1 MGRQVYGDEIFSES
15 GLSEHP
21 HGLVPGKLGTQRS
34 WNVVLNCSHGEETTS
49 KGWGGGSRERAPRK
63 LGSRDGDGLALFF
76 FFFHPHL
83 NRGSCV
89 LKSPLAPSH
98 ETVGRRPRQGW
109 RVWVWGATGS
119 RKHQSFHKK
128 AGRWGVSQRTLADP
142 QGGVGKSGPAC
153 RTFGS
158 VLFCG

>member
-1 MGRQVYGDEIFSES
+1 MGRQVYGDEAFSEP

-21 HGLVPGKLGTQRS
+21 RGLVAGRLGTHRS
-34 WNVVLNCSHGEETTS
+34 WNAREETTS
-49 KGWGGGSRERAPRK
+49 KGWEKGSRKRSPSK
-63 LGSRDGDGLALFF
+63 LGSKEGDDLALFF
-76 FFFHPHL
+76 FFFCPHL

-128 AGRWGVSQRTLADP
+128 A
-142 QGGVGKSGPAC
+142 
-153 RTFGS
+153 
-158 VLFCG
+158 